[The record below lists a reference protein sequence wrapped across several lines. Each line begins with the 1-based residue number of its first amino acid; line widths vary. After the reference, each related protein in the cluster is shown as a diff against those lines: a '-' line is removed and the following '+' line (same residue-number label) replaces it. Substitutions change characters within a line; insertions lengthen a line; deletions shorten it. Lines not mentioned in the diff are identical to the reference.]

1 MDLLMT
7 SKLSV
12 LCGRAYSGN
21 VFFSPSI
28 HPPSHYR
35 ILALGFRVISRR
47 DSLLADDYGM
57 PPGRWELISP
67 TGAATGISVDIL
79 MWAHVWWDMT
89 RAGS

>member
-1 MDLLMT
+1 MM
-7 SKLSV
+7 SKPSS
-12 LCGRAYSGN
+12 LCGQNRAGI
-21 VFFSPSI
+21 VFCSPSI